1 MTQTEFNVYA
11 NQKHIFDMLEKIG
24 EFLKNETFIK
34 TTNVIIKIIAIVG
47 ETFSIQV
54 FADNSSIRNI
64 IIEKYTKHLAKE
76 YEKTIRSMERI
87 VEGKELSFSKKCHV
101 GCIMKLGFFLNEKQQ
116 SFYSL
121 KPFVQVK
128 VSNNE
133 YSLMQ
138 CRYSWFDNKVYDSCT
153 KMLMTAFF
161 INQPQWNII
170 DADTKKIEKIYFPP
184 DIASFAIHE
193 AIGHSL
199 EADIYYNNANIAD
212 RFRIG
217 NAIMKRGIDII
228 SQNNGDYLGAD
239 EFDDEGTKTKP
250 LILIQDGAVKNIMCD
265 KYYAHL
271 MKKEYCGNCR
281 SSIPFLK
288 NQVRM
293 SNLMVSMS
301 NDCNLYDEEM
311 LNECWIAYE
320 PTLISIN
327 PGESFSI
334 KIRYLVNEK
343 THCYIKDF
351 MYKAS
356 IFSFCDSIIGYSKEF
371 GAFTGVCIKNGDAVN
386 VTNGSI
392 GIILKEL

>member
-170 DADTKKIEKIYFPP
+170 DANTKKIEKIYFPP

-199 EADIYYNNANIAD
+199 EADIYYNNANI
-212 RFRIG
+212 
-217 NAIMKRGIDII
+217 
-228 SQNNGDYLGAD
+228 
-239 EFDDEGTKTKP
+239 
-250 LILIQDGAVKNIMCD
+250 
-265 KYYAHL
+265 
-271 MKKEYCGNCR
+271 
-281 SSIPFLK
+281 
-288 NQVRM
+288 
-293 SNLMVSMS
+293 
-301 NDCNLYDEEM
+301 DCNLYDEEM